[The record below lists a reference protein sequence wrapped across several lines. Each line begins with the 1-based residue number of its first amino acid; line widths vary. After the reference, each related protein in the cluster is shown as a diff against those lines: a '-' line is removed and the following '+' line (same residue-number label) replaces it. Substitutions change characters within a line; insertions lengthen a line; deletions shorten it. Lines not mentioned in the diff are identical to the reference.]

1 VRRPPPTSVRFWG
14 LMIRSLCVFCGSNF
28 GVRLEYRQAAN
39 QLGRLL
45 AQRRIRL
52 VYGGGNVGLM
62 GEVADAC
69 LEAGG
74 EVTGVI
80 PQGLVDREVAHRGLA
95 DLRIVQSMHERKAL
109 MAELAEAFVAM
120 PGGLGTFEEFFEI
133 ATWSQLGIHRKA
145 CGFLNV
151 AGYYDPLLAQAD
163 HAVAEGFLKPV
174 HRSLLLSHATPEGIL
189 DLVESF
195 EPPLLSKWMSKPEI

>member
-1 VRRPPPTSVRFWG
+1 
-14 LMIRSLCVFCGSNF
+14 MIQSLCVFCGSNF
-28 GVRLEYRQAAN
+28 GNRPEYRQAAN
-39 QLGRLL
+39 QLGRVL

-69 LEAGG
+69 LNAGG
-74 EVTGVI
+74 EVIGVI
-80 PQGLVDREVAHRGLA
+80 PQGLVDREVAHFGLA
-95 DLRIVQSMHERKAL
+95 DLRIVHSMHERKAL
-109 MAELAEAFVAM
+109 MAELADAFVAL

-145 CGFLNV
+145 CGLLNV
-151 AGYYDPLLAQAD
+151 AGYYDSLLAQAD
-163 HAVAEGFLKPV
+163 HSVAEGFIKPV
-174 HRSLLLSHATPEGIL
+174 HRSLLLTHTSPEGIL
-189 DLVESF
+189 DLLDRF